1 MALATKCP
9 HCNTIFRVAHDQLK
23 LRGGIVRCG
32 SCNQV
37 FDGNAALLEPVVPAT
52 REHAA
57 ASPAATDLDL
67 DFDDLD
73 NDGPLPE
80 LPLNTQA
87 TLPASV
93 AMLSL
98 DFDDDDD
105 GDEPAPTLIA
115 EPEPEPEPELKPE
128 PEPGP
133 EPETELKPE
142 PEPEPLPAPAPEPTA
157 QDLLSGAALTEEELQ
172 AAIEAELAALDARM
186 AAAQPAP
193 TVVASVVAP
202 VATPA
207 SNNERREPTLDFS
220 ARPDELEADDEA
232 ALLQLSASDQAWARA
247 QADIPPSHTLL
258 RTMSAPPVDRYDEP
272 ALHSAVPLAAAVA
285 PAPHA
290 HTLDE
295 PQPAAAATDAT
306 AATAVA
312 PETSETPPTD
322 DEPGFV
328 KRGRHRERYGRATTI
343 ALCLGVLLLLGA
355 LAAQG
360 LTTFRNQ
367 LAASAPSLKPLLTAA
382 CHTLGCKIDLPSQI
396 DALAIEQGELQTLSE
411 NTFSFSTAL
420 KNGSNHAQAWPHI
433 ELVLDDANDK
443 TVLRRVFAP
452 RDYLDPEVGI
462 AEGFPARSEQPVKLY
477 FELNQLRASG
487 YHIAVFYP

>member
-37 FDGNAALLEPVVPAT
+37 FDGNAALLEPLVPAAPQ
-52 REHAA
+52 HAP
-57 ASPAATDLDL
+57 ASPAPSDLDL
-67 DFDDLD
+67 NFDDLD
-73 NDGPLPE
+73 DDGPSPA
-80 LPLNTQA
+80 LPLNAPA
-87 TLPASV
+87 TLPDSV
-93 AMLSL
+93 ATLSL
-98 DFDDDDD
+98 EFDD
-105 GDEPAPTLIA
+105 EAPAPVIT
-115 EPEPEPEPELKPE
+115 PEPEPE
-128 PEPGP
+128 
-133 EPETELKPE
+133 
-142 PEPEPLPAPAPEPTA
+142 PAPEPTA
-157 QDLLSGAALTEEELQ
+157 QDLLSGVALTEEELQ

-186 AAAQPAP
+186 AAAQPPSA
-193 TVVASVVAP
+193 VVPPVAP
-202 VATPA
+202 PI

-220 ARPDELEADDEA
+220 ARPYELEEDDEA
-232 ALLQLSASDQAWARA
+232 ALLQLSATDRA

-258 RTMSAPPVDRYDEP
+258 RTMSAPPVDRYYEP
-272 ALHSAVPLAAAVA
+272 ELHTAEPLAAETVT
-285 PAPHA
+285 PPHA
-290 HTLDE
+290 HTLYE
-295 PQPAAAATDAT
+295 PPP
-306 AATAVA
+306 AATADATEAAAPPA
-312 PETSETPPTD
+312 PEPANTAPVD

-343 ALCLGVLLLLGA
+343 ALCVGVLLLLGA

-360 LTTFRNQ
+360 LTTFRNS

-382 CHTLGCKIDLPSQI
+382 CHTLGCKIELPAQI
-396 DALAIEQGELQTLSE
+396 DELAIEQGELQTLSE
-411 NTFSFSTAL
+411 NTFSFATAL
-420 KNGSNHAQAWPHI
+420 KNGSRNAQAWPHI

-452 RDYLDPEVGI
+452 RDYLDPEVEI

>member
-37 FDGNAALLEPVVPAT
+37 FDGNAALLEPLAPVTPQ
-52 REHAA
+52 H
-57 ASPAATDLDL
+57 SPSPVSTDLDL

-73 NDGPLPE
+73 DGPLPA
-80 LPLNTQA
+80 LPANAQA
-87 TLPASV
+87 TLPDSV
-93 AMLSL
+93 ATLSL
-98 DFDDDDD
+98 EFDDAEPAALPTPEPRP
-105 GDEPAPTLIA
+105 EPAPLR
-115 EPEPEPEPELKPE
+115 EPEPEPEPEPVPE
-128 PEPGP
+128 
-133 EPETELKPE
+133 L
-142 PEPEPLPAPAPEPTA
+142 TA

-186 AAAQPAP
+186 AAAQPPQPLQLPVQPPAP
-193 TVVASVVAP
+193 
-202 VATPA
+202 TPA

-220 ARPDELEADDEA
+220 ARPYELEEDDEA
-232 ALLQLSASDQAWARA
+232 ALLQLSASEQALARA

-258 RTMSAPPVDRYDEP
+258 RTQSAPPVNPYAEP
-272 ALHSAVPLAAAVA
+272 ALHTAEPLAAATAPSA
-285 PAPHA
+285 PA
-290 HTLDE
+290 HTFDA
-295 PQPAAAATDAT
+295 PPSATT
-306 AATAVA
+306 AATATAESESELFTAEAEAEA
-312 PETSETPPTD
+312 PVID

-328 KRGRHRERYGRATTI
+328 KRERHRERYGRATTI
-343 ALCLGVLLLLGA
+343 ALCLGVLLMLGA

-360 LTTFRNQ
+360 LTTFRNP

-382 CHTLGCKIDLPSQI
+382 CQTLGCKIDLPSQV
-396 DALAIEQGELQTLSE
+396 DELAIEQGELQTLSE

-420 KNGSNHAQAWPHI
+420 KNGSNNAQAWPHI

-452 RDYLDPEVGI
+452 RDYLDPEVEI
-462 AEGFPARSEQPVKLY
+462 AQGFPARSEQPVKLY